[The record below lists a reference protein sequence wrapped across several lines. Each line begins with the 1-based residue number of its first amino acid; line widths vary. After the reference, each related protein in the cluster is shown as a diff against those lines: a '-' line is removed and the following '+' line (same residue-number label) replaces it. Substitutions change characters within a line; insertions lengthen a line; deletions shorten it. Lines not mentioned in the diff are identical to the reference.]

1 MQRILLC
8 FVLLSAKEK
17 LAAGCGGLNENA
29 PHRLR
34 YLNTQSPVGDT
45 VWDSLRGVALQG
57 CMPLGVL

>member
-1 MQRILLC
+1 M
-8 FVLLSAKEK
+8 LLSAKEK

-45 VWDSLRGVALQG
+45 VWDSLGGVALQG